1 MRKRNNWPTSSLFPN
16 QKPRLHCRDGA
27 FLWLKFEWN
36 CNREVALEI
45 EVDEGQNGVAFV
57 IGRNNR
63 DFQLQQEI
71 LIDHGAD
78 LVCDDVELVKGNV
91 VLRCHV
97 DGLR

>member
-1 MRKRNNWPTSSLFPN
+1 
-16 QKPRLHCRDGA
+16 
-27 FLWLKFEWN
+27 LWLKFEWY

-71 LIDHGAD
+71 LIDHGAK
-78 LVCDDVELVKGNV
+78 LVCSKVRFDKGDV
-91 VLRCHV
+91 VLKCRV
-97 DGLR
+97 DELR